1 MKEIRFGIIGCG
13 LMGREF
19 ASASA
24 RWLHLTNPKAKPRI
38 VAVCDTSPALMD
50 WFSGHLGPIQCTT
63 DYREL
68 LANPDVDAVYCAVPH
83 VLHEQIYPQILAAGK
98 HLFGE
103 KPFGMDLAQNRAIM
117 AAVAAHPELVVRCSS
132 EMPFYPGAQKVI
144 EFVKSGAVGDILEVE
159 AAFLH
164 SSDINPDKVINWK
177 RMQAVNGEYGCMG
190 DLGMHVLHVPL
201 RLGWLPDTVQAN
213 LVKRVT
219 QRPDGKGGMAPCET
233 WDNATINARVAAPG
247 GDFPLVLKTWRI
259 APGEANTWSIRV
271 LGMKGSAS
279 FTTKSPRQWQ
289 FMHYLN
295 GGAQTWQTEDLGY
308 TPLFPGLTG
317 GIFEFGFTD
326 AIQQMWA
333 AYIDE
338 LAGGDAAGFACAS
351 PAEAAAHHAVLTA
364 ALTAGKENRTVKV
377 EYDRG
382 ALGQVDIL

>member
-19 ASASA
+19 ASAAA
-24 RWLHLTNPKAKPRI
+24 RWLHLTTQKAKPRI
-38 VAVCDTSPALMD
+38 VAVCDTNPALME
-50 WFSGHLGPIQCTT
+50 WFSGHLGPIQTTT
-63 DYREL
+63 DYHAL

-83 VLHEQIYPQILAAGK
+83 VLHAQMYPDILAAGK
-98 HLFGE
+98 NLFGE
-103 KPFGMDLAQNRAIM
+103 KPFGMDLAQNRTIM
-117 AAVAAHPELVVRCSS
+117 AAVAAHPNLIVRCSS

-144 EFVKSGAVGDILEVE
+144 DFVKSGAVGDILEVE

-164 SSDINPDKVINWK
+164 SSDINPDKPINWK
-177 RMQAVNGEYGCMG
+177 RMQAVNGDYGCMG

-201 RLGWLPDTVQAN
+201 RLGWRPTSVQAS

-219 QRPDGKGGMAPCET
+219 QRPDGKGGMSPCET
-233 WDNATINARVAAPG
+233 WDNATINATVPAPG

-271 LGMKGSAS
+271 LGMKGSAF
-279 FTTKSPRQWQ
+279 FTTKAPRQWQ
-289 FMHYLN
+289 FMRYTN
-295 GGAQTWQTEDLGY
+295 GSSQTWQTEDLGY
-308 TPLFPGLTG
+308 TPLFPGITG

-338 LAGGDAAGFACAS
+338 LSGGTAAGFPCAS
-351 PAEAAAHHAVLTA
+351 PAEAADHHAVLTA
-364 ALTAGKENRTVKV
+364 ALTAGRENRIVTV
-377 EYDRG
+377 EYP
-382 ALGQVDIL
+382 A